1 MSKSWAE
8 DLELARGITAGD
20 EARLTELV
28 RRLHGP
34 LRRVAQA
41 WLGPGANADDLVQET
56 WEAVIDHLADY
67 EGRASLRT
75 WITRILV
82 NRAKTKLSRAKPHI
96 DIEAAEL
103 AGDLPG
109 TSFSSLGLWT
119 GQPSYATGPEEAL
132 IRQRAREWLG
142 VALAELPPAQRAVV
156 TLRDVEEWTSEEVCN
171 ALGLSESN
179 QRVLLHRGRARL
191 RAALQTTLDQERT
204 PCP

>member
-8 DLELARGITAGD
+8 DLVLARGIAAGD
-20 EARLTELV
+20 EAGLTDLV

-41 WLGPGANADDLVQET
+41 WLGPGASAEDLVQET
-56 WEAVIDHLADY
+56 WEAVIDHVADY

-82 NRAKTKLSRAKPHI
+82 NRAKTKLSRAKPHV
-96 DIEAAEL
+96 DFDEAEL
-103 AGDLPG
+103 SGELPG
-109 TSFSSLGLWT
+109 TSFSALGLWT

-132 IRQRAREWLG
+132 VRQRAREWLG
-142 VALAELPPAQRAVV
+142 VALEGLPPAQRAVV

-191 RAALQTTLDQERT
+191 RAALEEALRQERH
-204 PCP
+204 PC

>member
-1 MSKSWAE
+1 MSKSWAD
-8 DLELARGITAGD
+8 DLALAQGIAAGD
-20 EARLTELV
+20 DARLTALV

-41 WLGPGANADDLVQET
+41 WLGPGAGAEDLVQET
-56 WEAVIDHLADY
+56 WEAVIDHVSDY

-82 NRAKTKLSRAKPHI
+82 NRAKTRLARAKPHI
-96 DIEAAEL
+96 DIAEAEL
-103 AGDLPG
+103 AGELPG
-109 TSFSSLGLWT
+109 TSFGTLGLWA

-132 IRQRAREWLG
+132 VRQRAREWLG
-142 VALAELPPAQRAVV
+142 GALEALPPAQRAVV

-179 QRVLLHRGRARL
+179 QRVLLHRGRAKL
-191 RAALQTTLDQERT
+191 RAALQATLDRERT
-204 PCP
+204 ACR